1 MTEKHPMS
9 FAAAP
14 PSPAGTPRCSA
25 PARCSTAFAA
35 AAAFRRP
42 ARRLGGE
49 EHPASSAAVTAL
61 GALWLLL
68 LAAAPAEAQSA
79 FFDEGN
85 RLYQAGDFEGA
96 LDRYRR
102 ILDEGLE
109 SGELYYNIGNAH
121 FRLGELAP
129 AILNYERARHLMPG
143 DDDLLANLALARSMT
158 ADDITPQPRFWLF
171 RAAGWWVGLLPRA
184 ALIWLVALAWV
195 TAFAGAAVVVL
206 RPRPGL
212 AALARRAA
220 LAAAAATVVLGVNL
234 VVRELG
240 LGAAEEAIVMA
251 EEAQVQSAPSDDTAL
266 QIFAVHAG
274 TKVAVDRRADEWVEI
289 ALEDGAVGW
298 MRAAQ
303 LELVRGSVP

>member
-1 MTEKHPMS
+1 MTEKHS
-9 FAAAP
+9 TVVAA
-14 PSPAGTPRCSA
+14 T
-25 PARCSTAFAA
+25 
-35 AAAFRRP
+35 
-42 ARRLGGE
+42 
-49 EHPASSAAVTAL
+49 L
-61 GALWLLL
+61 GAGLCLML
-68 LAAAPAEAQSA
+68 LAAAPAGAQNA

-129 AILNYERARHLMPG
+129 AILNYERARRLMPG

-158 ADDITPQPRFWLF
+158 ADDITPRPRFWLF
-171 RAAGWWVGLLPRA
+171 RAADWWVGLLPRA

-195 TAFAGAAVVVL
+195 TAVAGAAVVVL
-206 RPRPGL
+206 RPARGL
-212 AALARRAA
+212 AVWARRAA
-220 LAAAAATVVLGVNL
+220 LVAAAVTVVFGVNL
-234 VVRELG
+234 AVRELG

-251 EEAQVQSAPSDDTAL
+251 DEAQVQSAPSDDPAL

-274 TKVAVDRRADEWVEI
+274 TKVVVDRRADDWAEI
-289 ALEDGAVGW
+289 VLEDGAVGW
-298 MRAAQ
+298 MRTAQ
-303 LELVRGSVP
+303 LELVRGS

>member
-1 MTEKHPMS
+1 MTENATT
-9 FAAAP
+9 FVAA
-14 PSPAGTPRCSA
+14 
-25 PARCSTAFAA
+25 
-35 AAAFRRP
+35 
-42 ARRLGGE
+42 
-49 EHPASSAAVTAL
+49 AL

-68 LAAAPAEAQSA
+68 LAAAPAGAQSA

-129 AILNYERARHLMPG
+129 AILNYERARRLMPG

-158 ADDITPQPRFWLF
+158 ADDITPRPRFWLF

-184 ALIWLVALAWV
+184 VLIWLVALAWL
-195 TAFAGAAVVVL
+195 TAIAGAAAVVL
-206 RPRPGL
+206 RPGPGL
-212 AALARRAA
+212 AAWARRAG
-220 LAAAAATVVLGVNL
+220 LAAGAVTLVLGVNL

-240 LGAAEEAIVMA
+240 LGAVEEAIVMA
-251 EEAQVQSAPSDDTAL
+251 EEAQVQSAPSDDPAL

-289 ALEDGAVGW
+289 VLEDGAVGW

-303 LELVRGSVP
+303 LELVHGSAP

>member
-1 MTEKHPMS
+1 MTENHPAS
-9 FAAAP
+9 PRRGPSLRSPSSRLPGRTAVRRTFAAA
-14 PSPAGTPRCSA
+14 
-25 PARCSTAFAA
+25 
-35 AAAFRRP
+35 
-42 ARRLGGE
+42 LG
-49 EHPASSAAVTAL
+49 L
-61 GALWLLL
+61 GLIL
-68 LAAAPAEAQSA
+68 LAAAPAGAQSA

-129 AILNYERARHLMPG
+129 AILYYERARRLMPG
-143 DDDLLANLALARSMT
+143 ADDLLANLALARSMT
-158 ADDITPQPRFWLF
+158 ADDITPRPRFWLF
-171 RAAGWWVGLLPRA
+171 RAADWWVGLLPRA

-195 TAFAGAAVVVL
+195 TAVAGAAVVVL

-212 AALARRAA
+212 AAWARRTA
-220 LAAAAATVVLGVNL
+220 LAAAALTLVVGVNL

-251 EEAQVQSAPSDDTAL
+251 EGAQAQSAPSDDPAL
-266 QIFAVHAG
+266 QVFAVHAG
-274 TKVAVDRRADEWVEI
+274 TKVVVDRRSDEWVEI
-289 ALEDGAVGW
+289 VLEDGAVGW
-298 MRAAQ
+298 IRATQ
-303 LELVRGSVP
+303 LEPIQPSAP

>member
-1 MTEKHPMS
+1 MTEKHP
-9 FAAAP
+9 
-14 PSPAGTPRCSA
+14 
-25 PARCSTAFAA
+25 TAFAA
-35 AAAFRRP
+35 AA
-42 ARRLGGE
+42 
-49 EHPASSAAVTAL
+49 L
-61 GALWLLL
+61 GALWVIL
-68 LAAAPAEAQSA
+68 LAAAPAGAQSA

-129 AILNYERARHLMPG
+129 AILNYERARRLMPG

-158 ADDITPQPRFWLF
+158 ADDITPRPRFWLF

-195 TAFAGAAVVVL
+195 TAIAGAAVVVL
-206 RPRPGL
+206 RPGPGL
-212 AALARRAA
+212 AAWARRAA
-220 LAAAAATVVLGVNL
+220 LAAAAVTLVFGVNL

-240 LGAAEEAIVMA
+240 LGAVEEAIVMA
-251 EEAQVQSAPSDDTAL
+251 EEAQVQSAPSDDPAL
-266 QIFAVHAG
+266 QIFLVHAG
-274 TKVAVDRRADEWVEI
+274 TKVAVDRRADDWVEI
-289 ALEDGAVGW
+289 VLEDGAVGW

-303 LELVRGSVP
+303 LEPIQASAPFDGARP